1 MQTDSADR
9 AARRHAQRILAS
21 AMALAAL
28 AALGVPAPAT
38 AQASDEE
45 WLEDCR
51 DQRDRRLERYC
62 AVQVHRVAATG
73 APVRVD
79 AHPNGAIEVVGWDG
93 DHIEVHVRVVARAET
108 EAEARA
114 LAEQVR
120 FAASGT
126 SLSVDGPPHTRDANW
141 HAGFVLFVPEN
152 SDLELEAYNGPLSVR
167 GVNGRMN
174 LYTRNGPLSLSDVSG
189 DVRARSQNGPLTV
202 RLTGSTWSGAGLDA
216 EASNGPVTLYIP
228 DGYSANLETGTI
240 NGPLTS
246 DVPLTV
252 TRLGRSHIDTVLGS
266 GGPRVRVVTT
276 NGPMSIRRRG

>member
-1 MQTDSADR
+1 MQIDSADR
-9 AARRHAQRILAS
+9 AARRHARRNLAAS
-21 AMALAAL
+21 LALAAL

-51 DQRDRRLERYC
+51 DQRGGRLERHC

-79 AHPNGAIEVVGWDG
+79 GHLNGAVEVVGWDG
-93 DHIEVHVRVVARAET
+93 GHIEVHLRVVARAET

-126 SLSVDGPPHTRDANW
+126 SLSVDGPRHTRDANW
-141 HAGFVLFVPEN
+141 HASFVLFVPAS
-152 SDLELEAYNGPLSVR
+152 SDLDIETINGPLSVR
-167 GVNGRMN
+167 GVSGRMD
-174 LYTRNGPLSLSDVSG
+174 LSTQNGPLSLRDVSG
-189 DVRARSQNGPLTV
+189 DVRARTQNGPLTV

-216 EASNGPVTLYIP
+216 EALNGPATLYVP

-240 NGPLTS
+240 NGPLSS

-252 TRLGRSHIDTVLGS
+252 TRLSRNSHIDTVLGS

-276 NGPMSIRRRG
+276 NGPLSIRRG

>member
-1 MQTDSADR
+1 MQTDSAGR

-38 AQASDEE
+38 AQTSDEE

-51 DQRDRRLERYC
+51 DQRSRRLERHC

-79 AHPNGAIEVVGWDG
+79 GHPNGAITVVGWDG
-93 DHIEVHVRVVARAET
+93 DHIEVHMRVAAHAET
-108 EAEARA
+108 EADARA

-126 SLSVDGPPHTRDANW
+126 RLSVDGPRHTRDANW
-141 HAGFVLFVPEN
+141 YANFVLFVPAS
-152 SDLELEAYNGPLSVR
+152 SDLDLQTTNGPLSVR
-167 GVNGRMN
+167 GVSGRMD
-174 LYTRNGPLSLSDVSG
+174 LSTQNGPLSLRDVSG
-189 DVRARSQNGPLTV
+189 DVRARTQNGPLTV

-216 EASNGPVTLYIP
+216 EASNGPVTLYVP

-240 NGPLTS
+240 NGPLSS
-246 DVPLTV
+246 DVPLTI
-252 TRLGRSHIDTVLGS
+252 TRLGRRSHIDTVLGS

-276 NGPMSIRRRG
+276 NGPVSIRRS